1 MNVWLV
7 VLLDL
12 ALYLTAW
19 AAAEVTPP
27 STRTWSRYPALPL
40 MPPLVRWRLE
50 IIAKIRHWDRNILP
64 VGRQTDVAM
73 LLPIPRTQVVHTS
86 QTQVEHKSYTSRTQ
100 VLHRCC
106 VQQCCVHNGKRVKA
120 TFRCSAT
127 CRVFARPI

>member
-12 ALYLTAW
+12 ALYLASW

-40 MPPLVRWRLE
+40 MPPFVRWGLE

-86 QTQVEHKSYTSRTQ
+86 RTHVLHKFTQVYTRLHKFTNSSHTCTKVDRS
-100 VLHRCC
+100 LHLFSKLYNSL
-106 VQQCCVHNGKRVKA
+106 QH
-120 TFRCSAT
+120 F
-127 CRVFARPI
+127 